1 MFDNFDEGDIESYKN
16 FEFGKNK
23 FNAREQSIYKPVASQ
38 LPPALNDFS
47 LKGLK
52 MNVKKKR

>member
-23 FNAREQSIYKPVASQ
+23 FNAREQSAKKEA
-38 LPPALNDFS
+38 
-47 LKGLK
+47 GE
-52 MNVKKKR
+52 KKKKEEIAFKKKER